1 MHRLA
6 SSEFAKHQAKCNAC
20 KMFPVNFILNKE
32 LFYLKIVGLRYRC
45 LRSFNFDICQN
56 CFFSKRIA
64 KSHKLNHPMQEYCTP
79 VNYHFILFKKIFFYL
94 DKYWR

>member
-32 LFYLKIVGLRYRC
+32 LFFLKIFKLFYDFINFTKDSLILLFFMWVYSIVDLQPA
-45 LRSFNFDICQN
+45 FNIY
-56 CFFSKRIA
+56 FS
-64 KSHKLNHPMQEYCTP
+64 
-79 VNYHFILFKKIFFYL
+79 HF
-94 DKYWR
+94 